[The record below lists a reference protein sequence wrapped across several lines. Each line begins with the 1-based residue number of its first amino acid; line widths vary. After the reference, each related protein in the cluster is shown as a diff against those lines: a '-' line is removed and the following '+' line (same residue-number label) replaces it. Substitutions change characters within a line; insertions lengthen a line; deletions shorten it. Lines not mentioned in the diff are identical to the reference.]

1 MLALARQCPKIAHI
15 EMLESPMTSAAK
27 KIDATVENFMTA
39 VVQASNTTP
48 VLVDFWA
55 PWCGPCRTLM
65 PLLDRIADDYQG
77 RFILAKVNT
86 EEQTQLA
93 AHFQIRSIPTVML
106 VHHGEVVDQFMGL
119 QPESAIRDLL
129 DRHVSPVTTRE
140 EPAASPPPAAHPE
153 DLAARLLEQRDA
165 TAAAAA
171 IEALEQAQAGHP
183 ALKALRARLDFVET
197 ANARPDVMGLR
208 AALEADPA
216 SSASRHA
223 LAAHHALAG
232 DFGTALAEWLE
243 LMRRDRKF
251 GDDAGRRALLQAFD
265 LLGEQ
270 DPLVAQYRRRMAA
283 LLH

>member
-1 MLALARQCPKIAHI
+1 M
-15 EMLESPMTSAAK
+15 SAAVK

-39 VVQASNTTP
+39 VVEASNTTP

-119 QPESAIRDLL
+119 QPEATIKAML
-129 DRHVSPVTTRE
+129 DRHVPPAATAAE
-140 EPAASPPPAAHPE
+140 AAPALEPAARPE
-153 DLAARLLEQRDA
+153 DVAARLLDSRDA
-165 TAAAAA
+165 AAAAAA

-183 ALKALRARLDFVET
+183 ALKALRARLAFVET
-197 ANARPDVMGLR
+197 ANARPDFMGLR
-208 AALEADPA
+208 AALEADPGDA
-216 SSASRHA
+216 GSRHA

-251 GDDAGRRALLQAFD
+251 GDDAGRRSLLQAFD

>member
-1 MLALARQCPKIAHI
+1 M
-15 EMLESPMTSAAK
+15 AAAAQ

-39 VVQASNTTP
+39 VVEASNTTP

-86 EEQTQLA
+86 EEQAQLA
-93 AHFQIRSIPTVML
+93 THFQIRSIPTVML

-119 QPESAIRDLL
+119 QPEATIKALL
-129 DRHVSPVTTRE
+129 DRHVAPAGTAAEPASAP
-140 EPAASPPPAAHPE
+140 EPAARPE
-153 DLAARLLEQRDA
+153 DVAARLLDQRDA
-165 TAAAAA
+165 VAAAAA
-171 IEALEQAQAGHP
+171 IDALEQAEAGHP
-183 ALKALRARLDFVET
+183 ALKALRARLAFVET
-197 ANARPDVMGLR
+197 ANARPDFMGLR
-208 AALEADPA
+208 AALEADPGDA
-216 SSASRHA
+216 GSRHA

-251 GDDAGRRALLQAFD
+251 GDDAGRRSLLQAFD

-270 DPLVAQYRRRMAA
+270 DPLVALYRRRMAA